1 MKSID
6 KISVLWVMHVF
17 HANMNGHFS
26 FHFDFIS
33 LLKQTS
39 RATVHYKKIATETS
53 PKIFVTSGV
62 NGPSDLQNYEQ
73 ILTCSMKSPS

>member
-33 LLKQTS
+33 LLKQT
-39 RATVHYKKIATETS
+39 
-53 PKIFVTSGV
+53 
-62 NGPSDLQNYEQ
+62 
-73 ILTCSMKSPS
+73 